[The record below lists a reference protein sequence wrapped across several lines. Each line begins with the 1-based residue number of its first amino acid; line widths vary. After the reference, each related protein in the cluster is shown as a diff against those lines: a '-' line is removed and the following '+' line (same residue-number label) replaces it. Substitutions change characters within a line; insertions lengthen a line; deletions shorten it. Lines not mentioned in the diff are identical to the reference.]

1 MAIPFLPSDLIQE
14 TYNLLKSPDL
24 PVANKIQL
32 ENFKK
37 YFRKRWLGQTSAEEL
52 SIVESDITTNNGA
65 ESYHVKL
72 KG

>member
-32 ENFKK
+32 ENLKK
-37 YFRKRWLGQTSAEEL
+37 YFRKRWLGQISAQEL
-52 SIVESDITTNNGA
+52 SIFESDITTNNGA
-65 ESYHVKL
+65 EATTRS
-72 KG
+72 

>member
-14 TYNLLKSPDL
+14 TYDLLKSPDL